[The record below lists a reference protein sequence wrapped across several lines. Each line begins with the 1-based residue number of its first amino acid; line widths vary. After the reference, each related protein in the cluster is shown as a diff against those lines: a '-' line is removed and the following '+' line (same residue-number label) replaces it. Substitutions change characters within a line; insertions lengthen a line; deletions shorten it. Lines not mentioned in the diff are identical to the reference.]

1 MNTKLLKHVRTLFVH
16 EFVPTSTARH
26 NMRQWVKSVRMLGD
40 KHLLAIK
47 VAKKETA

>member
-1 MNTKLLKHVRTLFVH
+1 MNTTMLKHVRTLFVR

-26 NMRQWVKSVRMLGD
+26 NMRQWVRSVRMLGD

-47 VAKKETA
+47 VAKKETT

>member
-16 EFVPTSTARH
+16 DMVPTSTARH
-26 NMRQWVKSVRMLGD
+26 NMRQWVRSVRMLGD

-47 VAKKETA
+47 VPKKEKA

>member
-16 EFVPTSTARH
+16 DMVPTHTARH

-47 VAKKETA
+47 VPKKEIA

>member
-16 EFVPTSTARH
+16 DMVPTSTARH
-26 NMRQWVKSVRMLGD
+26 NMRQWVRSVRFLGD

-47 VAKKETA
+47 VPKKDKV